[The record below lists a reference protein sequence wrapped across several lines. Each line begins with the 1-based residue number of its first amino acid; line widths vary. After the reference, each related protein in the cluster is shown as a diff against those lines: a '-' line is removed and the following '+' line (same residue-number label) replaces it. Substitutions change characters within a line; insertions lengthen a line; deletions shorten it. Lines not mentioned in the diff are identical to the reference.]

1 MVRRLVTLAGV
12 VLATLL
18 AVLATTG
25 MARAHGGPIALEVQ
39 GDGGQGVTTTVS
51 YVRDHHPVS
60 VQVDL
65 SFTAVSDKGRTV
77 GPFPLV
83 AANEGQSFY
92 VSKEPLPVGRWTVTV
107 SATHPSPA
115 TKTVAV
121 TAATLPPLL
130 APAPAPQGLPPMAVV
145 AGAAAV
151 VALLAGIA
159 FFGTVLLRRRRA
171 V

>member
-65 SFTAVSDKGRTV
+65 SFTAVSDQGRTV
-77 GPFPLV
+77 GPFALV

-92 VSKEPLPVGRWTVTV
+92 VSKNPLPVGRWTVTV
-107 SATHPSPA
+107 TATHPSPA

-121 TAATLPPLL
+121 TAATLPAVPG
-130 APAPAPQGLPPMAVV
+130 PAPAPQGLPPMAVV